1 MRASLEDHPI
11 ARFGPS
17 DRAPNPEWA
26 MVPSNVRVHVPC
38 VAAREEEL
46 SNPKVE
52 VNAAG
57 GMSQDDQAMS
67 QAIEASLSYNISE
80 DVFHELPLEER
91 VRQGDTYVFL
101 VVRPVLGY

>member
-1 MRASLEDHPI
+1 
-11 ARFGPS
+11 
-17 DRAPNPEWA
+17 
-26 MVPSNVRVHVPC
+26 MVPSNVRVHR

-67 QAIEASLSYNISE
+67 RAIEASLSYAIAE
-80 DVFHELPLEER
+80 DTYFEASLEER
-91 VRQGDTYVFL
+91 IREGDT
-101 VVRPVLGY
+101 